1 MPGFSTFKLEVVK
14 IRSTL
19 LCFSQIA
26 NRNKEMTVKKGDIVE
41 LKIDKLIFGGAG
53 LGRHDGQVV
62 FVDYSAPGDVI
73 EVEIFESKKNFSRG
87 KILKIIEPSASRT
100 QPRCKVF
107 GQCGGCQWQHV
118 NYEEQIASKQKILE
132 DAVKRFLPQE
142 NVELGPFWKSPN
154 AYHYRNRI
162 QVRVDENGKIGFF
175 EKGSHALV
183 DIEKC
188 PIAEEPLSA
197 ELIKMKQT
205 NIKAGTYRI
214 QVGLNNEVM
223 RTHLEMQ
230 EQPLGF
236 AQVNQV
242 QNQKLQNEVLNIYEK
257 YKGLPIIDLYGGYG
271 DLSLTLAK
279 QYSDGSIECVEW
291 SHQSVEEGWQL
302 AKKQNSKNLRYINMD
317 VKSYLQRVHI
327 SRESFVILDPPREG
341 CDSVVIQELV
351 AKAPKCLVSISC
363 DPMTWGR
370 DTQLLLHE
378 AQKNGYKYRI
388 ATMHGLDMFP
398 QTDHIEVFSLLERQ
412 N

>member
-1 MPGFSTFKLEVVK
+1 
-14 IRSTL
+14 
-19 LCFSQIA
+19 
-26 NRNKEMTVKKGDIVE
+26 MTVKKGDIVE

-142 NVELGPFWKSPN
+142 NVALEPFWKSPDS
-154 AYHYRNRI
+154 YHYRNRI
-162 QVRVDENGKIGFF
+162 QVRVDDSGKIGFF
-175 EKGSHALV
+175 EKGSHVLV
-183 DIEKC
+183 DIENC

-257 YKGLPIIDLYGGYG
+257 YKGLPIVDLYGGYG
-271 DLSLTLAK
+271 NLSLPLAK
-279 QYSDGSIECVEW
+279 QYSDSSIECVEW

-398 QTDHIEVFSLLERQ
+398 QTDHIEVFSVLERQ
-412 N
+412 